1 MSETLT
7 QQQRNDA
14 ADSVLAALEKPS
26 RGVGAISAYLQRA
39 IETGAYSEG
48 ERLPPERQ
56 LAATFKAARSTVRR
70 ALDQLEK
77 AGLVSRR
84 LGSGT
89 FVGSTLAA
97 GQRSADLADQVSPLQ
112 LIEARLAV
120 EPFTTRLAVLH
131 ATRRT
136 LDEMESVLAHAEAST
151 NDKDTFSKWDGEF
164 HLLIARASANPLLL
178 NIYRQINHVR
188 LHAQWDAMKEKIL
201 TPDVIAD
208 YNRQHR
214 GIFTALHVRD
224 AQLAQTLITEHL
236 EKARDDLVK
245 ANSP

>member
-1 MSETLT
+1 MSDPQSRVSE
-7 QQQRNDA
+7 A
-14 ADSVLAALEKPS
+14 VLVSLAKPHH
-26 RGVGAISAYLQRA
+26 GVGTISAYLRRA

-48 ERLPPERQ
+48 DRLPPERQ
-56 LAATFKAARSTVRR
+56 LAATFQAARSTVRR

-89 FVGSTLAA
+89 FVGATAA
-97 GQRSADLADQVSPLQ
+97 SNRRAADLADQVSPLQ

-120 EPFTTRLAVLH
+120 EPYTTRLSVLH
-131 ATRRT
+131 ATRRN
-136 LDEMESVLAHAEAST
+136 LDDMEVVLVNAEGCVT
-151 NDKDTFSKWDGEF
+151 NKDEFSKWDGEF
-164 HLLIARASANPLLL
+164 HLLLAHASGNPLLI
-178 NIYRQINHVR
+178 NVYRQINHVR

-201 TPDVIAD
+201 TPEVVAA

-214 GIFTALHVRD
+214 NIFNALNERD
-224 AQLAQTLITEHL
+224 AQGAYIMITEHL

>member
-1 MSETLT
+1 LT
-7 QQQRNDA
+7 DYHGDGPDA
-14 ADSVLAALEKPS
+14 VFNRFKNPS
-26 RGVGAISAYLQRA
+26 RGVSAISAYLRRA
-39 IETGAYSEG
+39 IETGAYIEG
-48 ERLPPERQ
+48 DRLPPERQ
-56 LAATFKAARSTVRR
+56 LAATFRAARSTVRR

-89 FVGSTLAA
+89 FVGATAEAS
-97 GQRSADLADQVSPLQ
+97 RNIDLADQISPLQ

-131 ATRRT
+131 ATRRN
-136 LDEMESVLAHAEAST
+136 LDDMEIVLAHAEAST
-151 NDKDTFSKWDGEF
+151 DDKESFSRWDGEF
-164 HLLIARASANPLLL
+164 HLLIAQASRNALLL
-178 NIYRQINHVR
+178 GMYRQINQVR

-201 TPDVIAD
+201 TPEVIVD

-214 GIFTALHVRD
+214 GIYTALHERN
-224 AQLAQTLITEHL
+224 AQLAQVLITEHL
-236 EKARDDLVK
+236 EKARDDLLR

>member
-1 MSETLT
+1 VSEH
-7 QQQRNDA
+7 R
-14 ADSVLAALEKPS
+14 S
-26 RGVGAISAYLQRA
+26 REAEPILVGLSKSGRGPRAISAYLQRA
-39 IETGAYSEG
+39 IETGAYGEG
-48 ERLPPERQ
+48 DRLPPERE
-56 LAATFKAARSTVRR
+56 LAATFQAARSTVRR

-89 FVGSTLAA
+89 FVGATTTAN
-97 GQRSADLADQVSPLQ
+97 RKTHDLADQVSPIQ

-131 ATRRT
+131 ATRRN
-136 LDEMESVLAHAEAST
+136 LDDMELVLKHAEDSVG
-151 NDKDTFSKWDGEF
+151 DKDSFSKWDGEF
-164 HLLIARASANPLLL
+164 HLLIAHASGNPLLI
-178 NIYRQINHVR
+178 NVYRQINHVR

-201 TPDVIAD
+201 TPEVVAA

-214 GIFTALHVRD
+214 DIFNALHERD
-224 AQLAQTLITEHL
+224 AQGAYALITEHL
-236 EKARDDLVK
+236 EKAREDLVK

>member
-1 MSETLT
+1 MTD
-7 QQQRNDA
+7 QRIRDG
-14 ADSVLAALEKPS
+14 DPILPGLAKPN
-26 RGVGAISAYLQRA
+26 RGPRAISAYLQRA
-39 IETGAYSEG
+39 IEMGAYSEG
-48 ERLPPERQ
+48 DRLPPERQ
-56 LAATFKAARSTVRR
+56 LAATFQAARSTVRR

-89 FVGSTLAA
+89 FVGASAA
-97 GQRSADLADQVSPLQ
+97 SNRRQVDLADQVSPLQ

-131 ATRRT
+131 ATRRN
-136 LDEMESVLAHAEAST
+136 LDDMEIVLKHAEESVG
-151 NDKDTFSKWDGEF
+151 DKDSFSKWDGEF
-164 HLLIARASANPLLL
+164 HLLIARASGNPLLI
-178 NIYRQINHVR
+178 NVYRQINHVR

-201 TPDVIAD
+201 TPDVIGA

-214 GIFTALHVRD
+214 GIFNALNERD
-224 AQLAQTLITEHL
+224 AQKAYALITEHL
-236 EKARDDLVK
+236 EKARDDLVR

>member
-1 MSETLT
+1 LT
-7 QQQRNDA
+7 DHQRA
-14 ADSVLAALEKPS
+14 GAESIFTILKKPS

-48 ERLPPERQ
+48 DRLPPERQ
-56 LAATFKAARSTVRR
+56 LAETFRAARSTVRR

-89 FVGSTLAA
+89 FVGATAETNR
-97 GQRSADLADQVSPLQ
+97 RSADVADQISPLQ

-131 ATRRT
+131 ATRPN
-136 LDEMESVLAHAEAST
+136 LDDMEIVLAHAEAST
-151 NDKDTFSKWDGEF
+151 NDKESFSRWDGEF
-164 HLLIARASANPLLL
+164 HLLIAQASRNALLL
-178 NIYRQINHVR
+178 GVYRQINQVR

-201 TPDVIAD
+201 TPEVIAD
-208 YNRQHR
+208 YNLQHR
-214 GIFTALHVRD
+214 GIYNALHERN
-224 AQLAQTLITEHL
+224 AQLAQVLITEHL
-236 EKARDDLVK
+236 EKARDDLLR
-245 ANSP
+245 ADSP

>member
-1 MSETLT
+1 MALSDHPE
-7 QQQRNDA
+7 A
-14 ADSVLAALEKPS
+14 APGPILPRLDKSS

-48 ERLPPERQ
+48 DRLPPERQ
-56 LAATFKAARSTVRR
+56 LAVTFNAARSTVRR
-70 ALDQLEK
+70 ALDQLER

-89 FVGSTLAA
+89 FVGPIAA
-97 GQRSADLADQVSPLQ
+97 AASRRPDDLADQISPLQ

-136 LDEMESVLAHAEAST
+136 LDEMEEVLAHAEHSIG
-151 NDKDTFSKWDGEF
+151 DKDSFSKWDGEF
-164 HLLIARASANPLLL
+164 HLLIAQASANPLLL
-178 NIYRQINHVR
+178 NVYRQINYVR
-188 LHAQWDAMKEKIL
+188 LHAQWDAMKETIL

-214 GIFTALHVRD
+214 AIYDALHARD
-224 AQLAQTLITEHL
+224 AQLAYTLITEHL
-236 EKARDDLVK
+236 EKAREDLVK

>member
-1 MSETLT
+1 VTESRT
-7 QQQRNDA
+7 RA
-14 ADSVLAALEKPS
+14 ADEPIVGDVEQ
-26 RGVGAISAYLQRA
+26 RGHGVGTISAYLRRA

-48 ERLPPERQ
+48 DRLPPERQ
-56 LAATFKAARSTVRR
+56 LAITFDAARSTVRR

-89 FVGSTLAA
+89 YVGSGG
-97 GQRSADLADQVSPLQ
+97 GQQAADLADQISPLQ

-131 ATRRT
+131 ATRRN
-136 LDEMESVLAHAEAST
+136 LDDMEAVLARAEACA
-151 NDKDTFSKWDGEF
+151 NDKDSFSRWDGEF
-164 HLLIARASANPLLL
+164 HLMIAQASGNPLLL
-178 NIYRQINHVR
+178 SVYRQINQVR

-201 TPDVIAD
+201 TPEVIRD

-214 GIFTALHVRD
+214 GIYDALNTRD
-224 AQLAQTLITEHL
+224 AIAAQSLIAEHL
-236 EKARDDLVK
+236 EKARDDLLR

>member
-1 MSETLT
+1 VSEHRSRDAEPILVGLT
-7 QQQRNDA
+7 K
-14 ADSVLAALEKPS
+14 SG
-26 RGVGAISAYLQRA
+26 RGPRAISAYLQRA
-39 IETGAYSEG
+39 IETGAYGEG
-48 ERLPPERQ
+48 DRLPPERE
-56 LAATFKAARSTVRR
+56 LAATFQAARSTVRR

-89 FVGSTLAA
+89 FVGATTTTN
-97 GQRSADLADQVSPLQ
+97 RKTHDLADQVSPIQ

-131 ATRRT
+131 ATRRN
-136 LDEMESVLAHAEAST
+136 LDDMELVLKHAEDSVG
-151 NDKDTFSKWDGEF
+151 DKDSFSKWDGEF
-164 HLLIARASANPLLL
+164 HLLIAHASGNPLLI
-178 NIYRQINHVR
+178 NVYRQINHVR

-201 TPDVIAD
+201 TPEVVAA

-214 GIFTALHVRD
+214 DIFNALHERD
-224 AQLAQTLITEHL
+224 AQGAYALITEHL
-236 EKARDDLVK
+236 EKAREDLVK

>member
-1 MSETLT
+1 LNE
-7 QQQRNDA
+7 QRIPQA
-14 ADSVLAALEKPS
+14 EPALAGLAKPG
-26 RGVGAISAYLQRA
+26 RGPRDISNYLQRA

-48 ERLPPERQ
+48 DRLPPERQ
-56 LAATFKAARSTVRR
+56 LAATFQAARSTVRR

-89 FVGSTLAA
+89 FVGA
-97 GQRSADLADQVSPLQ
+97 SATVIRRHIDLADQVSPLQ

-120 EPFTTRLAVLH
+120 EPFTTRLAVLN
-131 ATRRT
+131 ATRRN
-136 LDEMESVLAHAEAST
+136 LDDMEAVLKHAEESIS
-151 NDKDTFSKWDGEF
+151 DKDSFSKWDGEF
-164 HLLIARASANPLLL
+164 HLLIANASGNPLLI
-178 NIYRQINHVR
+178 NVYRQINHVR

-214 GIFTALHVRD
+214 GIFNALNERD
-224 AQLAQTLITEHL
+224 AQTAFALITEHL
-236 EKARDDLVK
+236 EKARDDLVR

>member
-1 MSETLT
+1 LT
-7 QQQRNDA
+7 EQRDRDA
-14 ADSVLAALEKPS
+14 DAIIVGLARPG

-48 ERLPPERQ
+48 DRLPPERQ
-56 LAATFKAARSTVRR
+56 LAATFQAARSTVRR

-89 FVGSTLAA
+89 FVGATPAA
-97 GQRSADLADQVSPLQ
+97 TRRASDLADQVSPLQ

-131 ATRRT
+131 ATRRN
-136 LDEMESVLAHAEAST
+136 LDDMEVVLAHAEESIG
-151 NDKDTFSKWDGEF
+151 DKDEFSKWDGEF
-164 HLLIARASANPLLL
+164 HLLIAHASGNPLLI
-178 NIYRQINHVR
+178 NVYRQINHVR

-214 GIFTALHVRD
+214 GIFNALNERD
-224 AQLAQTLITEHL
+224 AQKAQALISEHL
-236 EKARDDLVK
+236 EKARDDLVR